1 MADDILHVQVCYARP
16 GIRFLRDL
24 VVPAGTTLRQAIEAS
39 GVLGRCPE
47 IDLASCRVGIF
58 GKLKE
63 PDVVL
68 RQDDRVEIYRG
79 LIADPK
85 EARRKRAE
93 KRDRKVAG
101 KQA

>member
-1 MADDILHVQVCYARP
+1 MADDMLHVQVCYAGP

-24 VVPAGTTLRQAIEAS
+24 AVPAGTTLRQAIEAS
-39 GVLGRCPE
+39 GVLSQCPE
-47 IDLASCRVGIF
+47 IDLESSRVGIF

-63 PDVVL
+63 MDAVL

-93 KRDRKVAG
+93 KRDRKAAG
-101 KQA
+101 KAT